1 MHAIRLHA
9 FGPAENLTYERA
21 DDPVPG
27 PGQVR
32 IAVAA
37 AGVHLVDTTLRQGR
51 AKGPHKPPELPV
63 IPGHEVAGTVE
74 ALGAGVDPALLGRR
88 VVTHLGQVPGGYAQL
103 TLADA
108 DKLLDIPEGLADD
121 HAVTMVGTGRTALG
135 ILALAELT
143 GDDVVVVLAAA
154 GGVGTLLVQHAKRA
168 GAKVVG
174 LAGGPA
180 KVERVRE
187 LGADIALDY
196 TDPAWPERARTALGG
211 RAATVVLDG
220 VGGDA
225 ARAAVGLLGRGGR
238 HLSHGWTAVPA
249 SPGPVAAFT
258 PEELAARGVTSSC
271 VLGQPM
277 MERLGGPAGMRRA
290 QAEAL
295 AHAAAGR
302 VAPVVTRFP
311 LAEAAA
317 AHRALESRGTV
328 GKVVLVP

>member
-9 FGPAENLTYERA
+9 FGPAENLTYEKT

-32 IAVAA
+32 IAVGA
-37 AGVHLVDTTLRQGR
+37 AGVHLVDTTLRRGET
-51 AKGPHKPPELPV
+51 KGPHKPPELPA
-63 IPGHEVAGTVE
+63 ILGHEIAGTVE
-74 ALGAGVDPALLGRR
+74 ALGPGTDPAWLGRR
-88 VVTHLGQVPGGYAQL
+88 VVAHLGQVPGGYAQL
-103 TLADA
+103 TVSDA
-108 DKLLDIPEGLADD
+108 DKLHDIPEGLADD

-135 ILALAELT
+135 VLAFAEPT
-143 GDDVVVVLAAA
+143 ADDVVVILAAA
-154 GGVGTLLVQHAKRA
+154 GGLGTLLVQHTKRA
-168 GAKVVG
+168 GATVVG
-174 LAGGPA
+174 LAGGSA

-196 TDPAWPERARTALGG
+196 TDPAWPEAARAALGG
-211 RAATVVLDG
+211 RAATVVLDS

-238 HLSHGWTAVPA
+238 HLVFGWTSEAA
-249 SPGPVAAFT
+249 GAGPVPPFA
-258 PEELAARGVTSSC
+258 PEELAARSVTSVG
-271 VLGQPM
+271 VLGAPM
-277 MERLGGPAGMRRA
+277 MERLGGPAGMRRT
-290 QAEAL
+290 QAESL

-302 VAPVVTRFP
+302 VTPVVTRFP

-328 GKVVLVP
+328 GKVVLIP

>member
-37 AGVHLVDTTLRQGR
+37 AGVHLVDATLRQGR

-63 IPGHEVAGTVE
+63 ILGHEVAGTVE
-74 ALGAGVDPALLGRR
+74 ALGAGVDAALLGRR
-88 VVTHLGQVPGGYAQL
+88 VATHLGQVPGGYAQL

-108 DKLLDIPEGLADD
+108 DKLHDIPEGLADD

-143 GDDVVVVLAAA
+143 GEDVVVVLAAA

-168 GAKVVG
+168 GATVVG

-196 TDPAWPERARTALGG
+196 VDPAWPETAREALGG

-238 HLSHGWTAVPA
+238 HLNHGWTAVPA
-249 SPGPVAAFT
+249 SPGPVVAFT
-258 PEELAARGVTSSC
+258 PEELAARSVTSRC

-277 MERLGGPAGMRRA
+277 LERLGGPAGMRRT

-295 AHAAAGR
+295 AHAAAGQ

>member
-9 FGPAENLTYERA
+9 FGPAENLTYEKT

-37 AGVHLVDTTLRQGR
+37 AGVHLVDTTLRKGET
-51 AKGPHKPPELPV
+51 KGPHKPPELPA
-63 IPGHEVAGTVE
+63 ILGHEIAGTVE
-74 ALGAGVDPALLGRR
+74 ALGAGTDPAWLGRR
-88 VVTHLGQVPGGYAQL
+88 VVAHLGQVPGGYAQL
-103 TLADA
+103 AVGDA
-108 DKLLDIPEGLADD
+108 DKLHDIPEGLADD
-121 HAVTMVGTGRTALG
+121 HAVTMVGTGRMALG
-135 ILALAELT
+135 ILSYAELT
-143 GDDVVVVLAAA
+143 ADDVVVITAAA
-154 GGVGTLLVQHAKRA
+154 GGIGTQLVQHAKNA
-168 GAKVVG
+168 GATVVG

-196 TDPAWPERARTALGG
+196 TDPAWPEAARTALGG

-220 VGGDA
+220 VGGEA
-225 ARAAVGLLGRGGR
+225 ARAAAGLLGHGGR
-238 HLSHGWTAVPA
+238 HLNFGRSSVAPGAAPVP
-249 SPGPVAAFT
+249 PFT
-258 PEELAARGVTSSC
+258 PEELAARSITSDS
-271 VLGQPM
+271 VAGSRM
-277 MERLGGPAGMRRA
+277 MERLGGMAEMRRT
-290 QAEAL
+290 QAESL

-302 VAPVVTRFP
+302 VTPVVTRFP

-328 GKVVLVP
+328 GKVVLIP